1 LLKFTLVK
9 PSKKKKKKEEEEA
22 TFRVKTLS
30 IFYFY
35 NMIWGIFV
43 LFFSFSH
50 LCVCVRVCV
59 VFVCLLNLLHFSLH
73 PFFSSLVYYF
83 AG

>member
-9 PSKKKKKKEEEEA
+9 PSKKRKKKEEEEEA

-35 NMIWGIFV
+35 NMIAAV
-43 LFFSFSH
+43 
-50 LCVCVRVCV
+50 
-59 VFVCLLNLLHFSLH
+59 
-73 PFFSSLVYYF
+73 
-83 AG
+83 